1 MTARLDAIVV
11 GAGLSGLACARRL
24 ADAGARVA
32 VVEAQRE
39 VGGRLRSARFGAAT
53 VDLGGAW
60 LSVGQPRLAAL
71 AAELG
76 VATVAQHRAGAAL
89 VVDADATDAAPRR
102 LPGRV
107 LAALAVRRAQRKVD
121 ALARAAAAGA
131 ADPAWDERT
140 LADWL
145 VAELGH
151 REARAELALHAELV
165 HAASPDELSLLAY
178 VTCHAASGGFGD
190 PRAELPGGGR
200 ERRFAGGAQALA
212 RALADRVVAAGGAV
226 HLDHPVRAIT
236 DDHASAGVRIDTA
249 RGAFTAARAVV
260 AVPPALAARLA
271 WAPALPPSVHRL
283 VAATRPGAVVKVIV
297 GYATPFWRD
306 AGLSGE
312 LYQRRG
318 VVRAAVDLCEPD
330 GTSPA
335 LLAFVVAGE
344 ARAWGDRDVAERRA
358 AVIDE
363 LAAAF
368 GDAAAEPTGLVEH
381 DWARAPWAA
390 GCVAALGPGAGD
402 AAAAWRA
409 PLGRVHVAGTESAAS
424 WPGHMEGAL
433 DAGERAAAEVL
444 AALGAAAPR
453 ASTK

>member
-24 ADAGARVA
+24 VEAGARVA

-89 VVDADATDAAPRR
+89 VIGDDAAPRR

-145 VAELGH
+145 AAELGH

-226 HLDHPVRAIT
+226 HLDHPVRAIV
-236 DDHASAGVRIDTA
+236 DDGADDVRVETPRA
-249 RGAFTAARAVV
+249 ALTAARVVV
-260 AVPPALAARLA
+260 ALPPALAARLA
-271 WAPALPPSVHRL
+271 WAPALPPAVHRL
-283 VAATRPGAVVKVIV
+283 VAASRPGAVVKVIV
-297 GYATPFWRD
+297 GYATPFWRE

-402 AAAAWRA
+402 VAAAWRA

-444 AALGAAAPR
+444 AALGAGR
-453 ASTK
+453 A